1 MLKTL
6 ATVLISVI
14 RFHLMLYWI
23 PLLTVVVML
32 GSMVWHSLHAAP
44 AESVSSV
51 HFVIVSW
58 WNAGAMFVAPAV
70 LRKNG
75 GIKTVAYLMVLP
87 FLVIPAYYKHK
98 SEWFGTATDEMLA
111 LWRQHASYLTGMLCC
126 AFVILPSLLFVVCSE
141 SSNGMIDEVVAL
153 RIIILSTFT
162 VEPMFFIH
170 IFVRWKVMQNGS
182 WRIYLWLLST
192 YIFMTALVVLIT
204 LIVMCSVSTFTMIT
218 LDMVIHTILIFW
230 RAMLT
235 VFTHASAFLYVG
247 YLVIRGFRYVR
258 SKTI

>member
-23 PLLTVVVML
+23 PLLAVVVMW

-70 LRKNG
+70 LRKNR
-75 GIKTVAYLMVLP
+75 GIKTVVYSMVLS
-87 FLVIPAYYKHK
+87 FLVIPAYYKHE
-98 SEWFGTATDEMLA
+98 SEWFGNATDEMLV
-111 LWRQHASYLTGMLCC
+111 LWRQHSYLTGMLCC

-141 SSNGMIDEVVAL
+141 SFNGMIDEVMVL
-153 RIIILSTFT
+153 RIIILSIFT
-162 VEPMFFIH
+162 VELMFFIH
-170 IFVRWKVMQNGS
+170 IFARWKVMQNGS

-204 LIVMCSVSTFTMIT
+204 LIVMCSISIFTMIT

-230 RAMLT
+230 WAMLIA
-235 VFTHASAFLYVG
+235 FAHASSFLYVG
-247 YLVIRGFRYVR
+247 YLVIRGFRYIR
-258 SKTI
+258 SKTK